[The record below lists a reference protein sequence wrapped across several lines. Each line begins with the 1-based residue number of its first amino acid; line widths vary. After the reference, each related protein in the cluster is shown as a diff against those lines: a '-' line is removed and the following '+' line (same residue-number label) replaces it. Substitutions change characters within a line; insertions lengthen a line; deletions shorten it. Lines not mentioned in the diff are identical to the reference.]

1 MYYECCID
9 NVVATLKS
17 LCQIYKVLSMSSYN
31 VKCTT
36 LEGVYVTIGNPV
48 FCGVH
53 FRGELQHGGDVIQQ
67 KIKYQPIRT
76 REIGAVSL
84 SDVLYI
90 LYVLSFLFNIY
101 NATELKYRSSSA
113 TLFKKILWH
122 RCFLVNFVKFPKN
135 TFSYRTPLVAASE
148 NKFSKCISNKSW
160 FSSVLSHR
168 HSVPKIRILKTSVR
182 LHL

>member
-1 MYYECCID
+1 
-9 NVVATLKS
+9 
-17 LCQIYKVLSMSSYN
+17 MSSYN

-148 NKFSKCISNKSW
+148 NKISKCISNKSW
-160 FSSVLSHR
+160 FSSVFSPR
-168 HSVPKIRILKTSVR
+168 HSAPRIRILKTSVR
-182 LHL
+182 LHLWSHEVVIKCLHVIYFLRILRRSHD

>member
-1 MYYECCID
+1 MYNFGGCLCD
-9 NVVATLKS
+9 NWEPSFLRRTFS
-17 LCQIYKVLSMSSYN
+17 RR
-31 VKCTT
+31 
-36 LEGVYVTIGNPV
+36 VTA
-48 FCGVH
+48 
-53 FRGELQHGGDVIQQ
+53 RVIQK

-90 LYVLSFLFNIY
+90 LYVVSFLFNIY
-101 NATELKYRSSSA
+101 NATERKYRSSSA

-148 NKFSKCISNKSW
+148 NKISKCISNKSW
-160 FSSVLSHR
+160 FSSVFSPR
-168 HSVPKIRILKTSVR
+168 HSAPRIRILKTSVR
-182 LHL
+182 LHLWSHEVVIKCLHVIYFLSILRRSHD